1 MADTAVGVGVGL
13 LGVGVGLGVG
23 VLGVGVGL
31 GVGVLGVG
39 VGLGVGVSGVGVGL
53 GVGVSGV
60 GVGLGV
66 GVLGAGGGRVGVSI
80 TVGDGADDFSAPE
93 ANNPMIA
100 IAATM
105 PIAMIHPPFFFFPGV
120 LSLFCSSGFLLG
132 FS

>member
-1 MADTAVGVGVGL
+1 ML
-13 LGVGVGLGVG
+13 
-23 VLGVGVGL
+23 
-31 GVGVLGVG
+31 
-39 VGLGVGVSGVGVGL
+39 GVGVGL

-66 GVLGAGGGRVGVSI
+66 GVLGVGVGLGVGVSI
-80 TVGDGADDFSAPE
+80 TVGNGADGFSAPE

-120 LSLFCSSGFLLG
+120 LSSFCSFGFLLG
-132 FS
+132 FSLLSFFPPAVASPVGFTIVIPCSCAALNA